1 MYDPYEYVVLIKYPN
16 KYAIDLY
23 SEYDFRKEEVPFLCN
38 RLNLPVKNNFREVY
52 EHITE
57 LKMT

>member
-1 MYDPYEYVVLIKYPN
+1 MYDPYEYVVLIKYPE

-23 SEYDFRKEEVPFLCN
+23 SKQHYDKEKIPFLCN
-38 RLNLPVKNNFREVY
+38 RLNLPVKNRSLNLY

-57 LKMT
+57 FKMT

>member
-1 MYDPYEYVVLIKYPN
+1 MYDPYEYVVIIKHPFI
-16 KYAIDLY
+16 YAIDLY
-23 SEYDFRKEEVPFLCN
+23 SEYYFRKEEVPFLCN
-38 RLNLPVKNNFREVY
+38 RHNLPVKNGNLKLY